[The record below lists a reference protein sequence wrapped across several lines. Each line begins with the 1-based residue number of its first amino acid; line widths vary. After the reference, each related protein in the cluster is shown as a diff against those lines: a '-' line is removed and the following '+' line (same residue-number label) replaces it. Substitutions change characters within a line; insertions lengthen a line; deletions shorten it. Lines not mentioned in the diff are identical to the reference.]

1 MDVGT
6 ALAATACPKKHR
18 YISARPGDQPVDRR
32 HAPQVRDL
40 PRTGAEGI
48 VTDMIERLRTSLFAL
63 HALTPRELSDSSQEK
78 LRGDCADALRLE
90 LDCPQQALTDAQRQP
105 LARLRELLDEPEVP
119 ADVLAKAVH
128 EAWSVVVRQPIV
140 GYHLEDVGHWVAEL
154 ACGHGQH
161 VRHDP
166 PWQVRPWVTT
176 PEGRAKFLGFELE
189 CLKCERGEPTA

>member
-1 MDVGT
+1 M
-6 ALAATACPKKHR
+6 PR
-18 YISARPGDQPVDRR
+18 SRP
-32 HAPQVRDL
+32 
-40 PRTGAEGI
+40 EGI

-63 HALTPRELSDSSQEK
+63 HALTPRELSDSTHEK

-90 LDCPQQALTDAQRQP
+90 LDCPQQTLTDAQRQP
-105 LARLRELLDEPEVP
+105 LARLRELLDEPEAP
-119 ADVLAKAVH
+119 SDDLAKAVH

-140 GYHLEDVGHWVAEL
+140 GYHLDDEGHWVAEL

-189 CLKCERGEPTA
+189 CLKCERGEPIP